1 MTSPW
6 VTEQGWEP
14 VICAPLVL
22 LLWWTTI
29 NLSEFCCL
37 TLAEVITCLALLLT
51 TIIVMSPHYNTAMQL
66 RLSSGRRGYPET
78 CFLGTTPCLGCHSNS
93 MVDLGGVWGLLLV
106 EVECC
111 IKNDGCSVNDQFSSL
126 IVALLF
132 SFLLSPFLNIPP
144 PRPSLFLCLSLPVP
158 LLCPWRELIQI
169 VSWSLLLLL
178 LLLSNLPLLPLIL
191 CHHLRFTPPFSLL
204 TGSRRQPCL
213 VLDEWELCV
222 NHSCVQKRMW
232 RVVCMCE
239 RKTSFHL
246 RSRFSECVCVCVYLL
261 NILCV

>member
-93 MVDLGGVWGLLLV
+93 VVDLGGVWGLLLWRL
-106 EVECC
+106 
-111 IKNDGCSVNDQFSSL
+111 SVASRMMDVRWTINFLHWSSH
-126 IVALLF
+126 F
-132 SFLLSPFLNIPP
+132 FFLSCFLPFWTPPP

-178 LLLSNLPLLPLIL
+178 LLLSNFPLLPLIL

-246 RSRFSECVCVCVYLL
+246 RSRFSECVCVYLL

>member
-37 TLAEVITCLALLLT
+37 PLAEVITCLALLLT

-93 MVDLGGVWGLLLV
+93 VVDLGGVWGLLLWRL
-106 EVECC
+106 
-111 IKNDGCSVNDQFSSL
+111 SVASRMMDVRWTINFLHWSSHFFFLSCFLPFWTSPPPSSL
-126 IVALLF
+126 IIPL
-132 SFLLSPFLNIPP
+132 SFPPCPP
-144 PRPSLFLCLSLPVP
+144 PLSLERVNTDSQLVPPPSPPPPLQSPPPSSHPLPPPSLHPTLQPTDRKQEATLPCPRWVRAVCES
-158 LLCPWRELIQI
+158 LLCSEED
-169 VSWSLLLLL
+169 VE
-178 LLLSNLPLLPLIL
+178 
-191 CHHLRFTPPFSLL
+191 
-204 TGSRRQPCL
+204 G
-213 VLDEWELCV
+213 CV
-222 NHSCVQKRMW
+222 HVW
-232 RVVCMCE
+232 
-239 RKTSFHL
+239 T
-246 RSRFSECVCVCVYLL
+246 
-261 NILCV
+261 

>member
-37 TLAEVITCLALLLT
+37 TLVEVITCLALLLT
-51 TIIVMSPHYNTAMQL
+51 TIIVMSPHCNTAMQL

-93 MVDLGGVWGLLLV
+93 VVDLGGVWGLLLV

-144 PRPSLFLCLSLPVP
+144 PLIIPLSFPPCPPPLSLERVNTDSQLVPPPSPPPPLQSPPPSSHPLPPPSLHPTLQPTDRKQEATLPCPRWVRAVCES
-158 LLCPWRELIQI
+158 LLCSEED
-169 VSWSLLLLL
+169 VE
-178 LLLSNLPLLPLIL
+178 
-191 CHHLRFTPPFSLL
+191 
-204 TGSRRQPCL
+204 G
-213 VLDEWELCV
+213 CV
-222 NHSCVQKRMW
+222 HVW
-232 RVVCMCE
+232 
-239 RKTSFHL
+239 T
-246 RSRFSECVCVCVYLL
+246 
-261 NILCV
+261 

>member
-66 RLSSGRRGYPET
+66 RLSSGHRGYPET

-144 PRPSLFLCLSLPVP
+144 PSPLIIPLSFPPCPPPLSLERVNTDSQLVPPPSPPPPPLQSPPPSSHPLPPPSLHPTLQPTDRKQEATLPCPRWVRAVCES
-158 LLCPWRELIQI
+158 LLCSEED
-169 VSWSLLLLL
+169 VE
-178 LLLSNLPLLPLIL
+178 
-191 CHHLRFTPPFSLL
+191 
-204 TGSRRQPCL
+204 G
-213 VLDEWELCV
+213 CV
-222 NHSCVQKRMW
+222 HVW
-232 RVVCMCE
+232 
-239 RKTSFHL
+239 T
-246 RSRFSECVCVCVYLL
+246 
-261 NILCV
+261 